1 MKAKTITSDMVDL
14 LHAEIDV
21 IKNTTLRI
29 KSQCAIDTS
38 LTKEEL
44 EKQAGEYTQIESAG
58 KDKFIA
64 TQVCSIPI
72 KMLQKMMSKLKKDSD
87 GGYYFE
93 LDEEEE

>member
-1 MKAKTITSDMVDL
+1 MVDL

-44 EKQAGEYTQIESAG
+44 EKQAGECTQIESAG

-72 KMLQKMMSKLKKDSD
+72 KMLQKMMSKLIQDSNKE
-87 GGYYFE
+87 YWFE
-93 LDEEEE
+93 INKE

>member
-44 EKQAGEYTQIESAG
+44 EKQAGEHTLIESVG
-58 KDKFIA
+58 KDRFTA

-72 KMLQKMMSKLKKDSD
+72 KILQKMMSKLKRDNN
-87 GGYYFE
+87 GEYWFE
-93 LDEEEE
+93 LEE

>member
-21 IKNTTLRI
+21 IRNTTLRI

-44 EKQAGEYTQIESAG
+44 KKQAGEYTLIESAG

-72 KMLQKMMSKLKKDSD
+72 KMLQKMMSKLIQDSN
-87 GGYYFE
+87 GEYWFE
-93 LDEEEE
+93 LNEE

>member
-44 EKQAGEYTQIESAG
+44 KKQAGECTKIESAG

-72 KMLQKMMSKLKKDSD
+72 KMLQKMMSKLIQDSNKE
-87 GGYYFE
+87 YWFE
-93 LDEEEE
+93 INKE

>member
-1 MKAKTITSDMVDL
+1 MVDL

-44 EKQAGEYTQIESAG
+44 KKQVREYTQIESAG

-72 KMLQKMMSKLKKDSD
+72 KMLQKMMSKLIQDSNKE
-87 GGYYFE
+87 YWFE
-93 LDEEEE
+93 INKE

>member
-44 EKQAGEYTQIESAG
+44 KKQVREYTQIESAG

-72 KMLQKMMSKLKKDSD
+72 KMLQKMMSKLIQDSN
-87 GGYYFE
+87 GEYWFE
-93 LDEEEE
+93 LKEK

>member
-1 MKAKTITSDMVDL
+1 MVDL

-44 EKQAGEYTQIESAG
+44 KKQAGECTKIESAG

-72 KMLQKMMSKLKKDSD
+72 KMLQKMMSKLIQDSNKE
-87 GGYYFE
+87 YWFE
-93 LDEEEE
+93 INKE

>member
-1 MKAKTITSDMVDL
+1 MVDL

-44 EKQAGEYTQIESAG
+44 KKQAGEYTQIESAG

-64 TQVCSIPI
+64 TQVCCIPI
-72 KMLQKMMSKLKKDSD
+72 KMLQKMMSKLIQDSNKE
-87 GGYYFE
+87 YWFE
-93 LDEEEE
+93 INKE

>member
-44 EKQAGEYTQIESAG
+44 KKQAGEHTLIESVG
-58 KDKFIA
+58 KDRFIA

-72 KMLQKMMSKLKKDSD
+72 KMLQKMTSKLIQDSN
-87 GGYYFE
+87 GEYWFE
-93 LDEEEE
+93 LDE

>member
-1 MKAKTITSDMVDL
+1 MVDL

-44 EKQAGEYTQIESAG
+44 KKTGWRMHPNRKRRKRQIYCHAG
-58 KDKFIA
+58 
-64 TQVCSIPI
+64 
-72 KMLQKMMSKLKKDSD
+72 L
-87 GGYYFE
+87 
-93 LDEEEE
+93 

>member
-1 MKAKTITSDMVDL
+1 MVDL

-44 EKQAGEYTQIESAG
+44 KKQAGECTQIESAG

-72 KMLQKMMSKLKKDSD
+72 KMLQKMMSKLIQDSNKE
-87 GGYYFE
+87 YWFE
-93 LDEEEE
+93 INKE